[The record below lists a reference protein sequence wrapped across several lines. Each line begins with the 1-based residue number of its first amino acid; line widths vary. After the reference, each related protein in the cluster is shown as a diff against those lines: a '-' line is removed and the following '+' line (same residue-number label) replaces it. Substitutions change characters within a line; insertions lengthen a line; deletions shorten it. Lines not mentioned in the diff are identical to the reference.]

1 MHYLMHQFYKVSYE
15 SLSNKDYKTHQLN
28 KCNLMALLLD

>member
-15 SLSNKDYKTHQLN
+15 SLLIQTKTHQLN
-28 KCNLMALLLD
+28 KHNLMALLLD